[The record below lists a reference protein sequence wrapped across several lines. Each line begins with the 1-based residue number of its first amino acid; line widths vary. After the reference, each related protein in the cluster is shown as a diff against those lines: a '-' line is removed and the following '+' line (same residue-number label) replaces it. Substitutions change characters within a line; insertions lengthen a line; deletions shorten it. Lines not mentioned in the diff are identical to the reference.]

1 MVYSMYT
8 IDLLAPQPN
17 LLIKLITNCPASDA
31 DLEVFEASV
40 AALFDISKHHTHI
53 HIFDFR
59 VPQSP
64 AAKLTINHGKKK

>member
-17 LLIKLITNCPASDA
+17 LAIKLITNYPASDA